1 MRTLLLALAG
11 STMFGATALAQDIP
25 SLNLRYS
32 AHVPEAFYLSKVD
45 LAFTKE
51 ITEKTG
57 GKVTFQHYWSNAFGG
72 EAEMAQ
78 MVAVG
83 AVDLATIVTGNNPSL
98 LPLSGV
104 TNAVPFMFFDDV
116 SAVEA
121 TRKLFHD
128 NEAVKAE
135 FAAANLKPLIIRH
148 LPEYRLLCR
157 TPVKTIADLSGKKV
171 RTYGAFVPQMFVALN
186 AVPVTVQPL
195 EMNEALER
203 GTVDCLYLTYA
214 SIHAFKLHKTAK
226 YLSDINFGTIN
237 AYTTFTS
244 QSEWDSW
251 PESLQ
256 AIILEAVDHAEKMSL
271 EISKA
276 AEDGALQTMLSEGA
290 ELIKFEDQEKLS
302 GVMPDMLEVWAKK
315 MEEQG
320 KGDQAKQIVE
330 TIRKPE

>member
-1 MRTLLLALAG
+1 MKTLLLALAA
-11 STMFGATALAQDIP
+11 STALIAGAYAQDIP
-25 SLNLRYS
+25 EMKLRYS
-32 AHVPEAFYLSKVD
+32 AHVPEGVYLSKVD

-57 GKVTFQHYWSNAFGG
+57 GKVTFEHFWSNALGN

-78 MVAVG
+78 MVAAE

-104 TNAVPFMFFDDV
+104 TNAVPFVFFDDV

-121 TRKLFHD
+121 TRKLFGE

-135 FAAANLKPLIIRH
+135 FAAANLKPLMIRH

-157 TPVKTIADLSGKKV
+157 TPVKIIADLAGKKI
-171 RTYGAFVPQMFVALN
+171 RSYGAFVPQMIAALG
-186 AVPVTVQPL
+186 AVPVTVMPL

-203 GTVDCLYLTYA
+203 GTVDCIYLTYA
-214 SIHAFKLHKTAK
+214 TFQTFKLHKSAK
-226 YLSDINFGTIN
+226 YLIDINFGTIN

-244 QSEWDSW
+244 QSKWDAW
-251 PESLQ
+251 PESLHSIITQ
-256 AIILEAVDHAEKMSL
+256 AAANAEKMSL

-276 AEDGALQTMLSEGA
+276 ADETALASMISEGA
-290 ELIKFEDQEKLS
+290 ELVHFEDQDKLA
-302 GVMPDMLEVWAKK
+302 GVIPNMLDVWAQK
-315 MEEQG
+315 MTEQG
-320 KGDQAKQIVE
+320 RGDQAKQIVD
-330 TIRKPE
+330 TIRPAK

>member
-1 MRTLLLALAG
+1 
-11 STMFGATALAQDIP
+11 MFGATAFAQDIP

-32 AHVPEAFYLSKVD
+32 AHVPEAVYLSKVD
-45 LAFTKE
+45 VAFTKE

-57 GKVTFQHYWSNAFGG
+57 GKVTFQHYWSNALGG

-78 MVAVG
+78 MVGAE
-83 AVDLATIVTGNNPSL
+83 AVDLATIVTGSNPSL

-104 TNAVPFMFFDDV
+104 TNAVPFMFFDDA
-116 SAVEA
+116 SAVDA

-128 NEAVKAE
+128 NAAVKAE
-135 FAAANLKPLIIRH
+135 FAAANLRPLIIRH

-157 TPVKTIADLSGKKV
+157 TPVRTIADLSGKKV

-203 GTVDCLYLTYA
+203 GTVDCIYLTYA
-214 SIHAFKLHKTAK
+214 TFHVFKLHKSAK

-251 PESLQ
+251 PEGLQ
-256 AIILEAVDHAEKMSL
+256 TIVTEAASHAEKMSL

-276 AEDGALQTMLSEGA
+276 ADETALQTMLAEGA
-290 ELIKFEDQEKLS
+290 ELVKFEEQQKLS
-302 GVMPDMLEVWAKK
+302 EVIPNMLDVWAKT
-315 MEEQG
+315 MEGQG